1 MALDDDMDL
10 LARQPLLGLMPR
22 EALRLVAFAAETR
35 LLRAGDILF
44 RQGEVADCGYIIM
57 SGAVA
62 LDPRDDGSPA
72 MEVATTGHLLGETAL
87 FAEVQRPATAVAR
100 ETTTAL
106 RISRPVM
113 ARVLGEFPEAAALM
127 HQALSQ
133 RMQQMSGQLHAVRE
147 RIVAIDG

>member
-87 FAEVQRPATAVAR
+87 FAQVQRPATAVAR
-100 ETTTAL
+100 ETTAAL

-133 RMQQMSGQLHAVRE
+133 RMHQMSGQLHAVRE
-147 RIVAIDG
+147 RIIAIDG